1 MNEGAQKKGTSL
13 TVILTYPHMLLS
25 TFRNDLNYFQ
35 TSLVISRA
43 RKSRIPWP
51 QEVPSKTWA
60 KKRFPVTVFGV
71 KIVSQSSLLQLEI
84 LIETAAVNR
93 DTVFWKKVFWRGG
106 TLRCLLK
113 KIVPYSPFMVN
124 AISWRRKCWNVVSW
138 SYRINLNTFFFFSKV
153 WQITCIFGFWSL
165 PQDEIKIWIM
175 APLKKNVLAHK

>member
-84 LIETAAVNR
+84 LIETAAVKL
-93 DTVFWKKVFWRGG
+93 DTVF
-106 TLRCLLK
+106 LK
-113 KIVPYSPFMVN
+113 KSFLKRWHFKMPTQKNCPLFSFYGQCHFVEEKML
-124 AISWRRKCWNVVSW
+124 KCCFVILQNKSEYLFLFLQGMTDYLHIWLLITAARWN
-138 SYRINLNTFFFFSKV
+138 
-153 WQITCIFGFWSL
+153 
-165 PQDEIKIWIM
+165 
-175 APLKKNVLAHK
+175 KNMDNGTSEEKCVGP